1 MKKLPVLLLLGLLTV
16 LSVSCTP
23 PEGTSEI
30 SSPDTVETTAAPSE
44 TKSDAISHEA
54 ESTAPDGETTNGAT
68 AVQTPY
74 QVEGSYTVASESAFP
89 VTVRI
94 GSECHTETLRVAVIA
109 HAERGTETYMDVVNA
124 EGTVLCKK
132 LLGGYAKVFLK
143 DMGEDAAATIAV
155 FQYARKKG
163 ASGSPMGMTLTL
175 HFLDLSDYLYDSMGT
190 QTGELGFRYY
200 KTLKNVGGTYSCDEI
215 GRQYAAQMLVEMA
228 YTLVDHASGARMV
241 LDSFEHEAYTG
252 YTQEALDES
261 QARTVLTREMLEA
274 AYNRAMEEP

>member
-44 TKSDAISHEA
+44 TESDAISREA
-54 ESTAPDGETTNGAT
+54 ESTAPDGETTNGA
-68 AVQTPY
+68 AAMQTPY
-74 QVEGSYTVASESAFP
+74 QVEGVYTVASESAFP

-94 GSECHTETLRVAVIA
+94 GKESHTETLRVAVIERE
-109 HAERGTETYMDVVNA
+109 ERGTATYMDVLDA
-124 EGTVLCKK
+124 EGTVLCTK
-132 LLGGYAKVFLK
+132 LLGGYARVYVE
-143 DMGEDAAATIAV
+143 DMGEDEAVTITV
-155 FQYARKKG
+155 FQFFLRKD
-163 ASGSPMGMTLTL
+163 AEGSPMGMTLTL
-175 HFLDLSDYLYDSMGT
+175 HFLDLSDYLYDPMGT

-200 KTLKNVGGTYSCDEI
+200 KTLKNVGGTYSCDAI
-215 GRQYAAQMLVEMA
+215 GRSNAAQMLVEMA

-241 LDSFEHEAYTG
+241 LDSFEQEAYTG

-261 QARTVLTREMLEA
+261 QARTVLTREMLES
-274 AYNRAMEEP
+274 AYNRAVAEP

>member
-1 MKKLPVLLLLGLLTV
+1 
-16 LSVSCTP
+16 
-23 PEGTSEI
+23 
-30 SSPDTVETTAAPSE
+30 
-44 TKSDAISHEA
+44 
-54 ESTAPDGETTNGAT
+54 
-68 AVQTPY
+68 
-74 QVEGSYTVASESAFP
+74 
-89 VTVRI
+89 
-94 GSECHTETLRVAVIA
+94 
-109 HAERGTETYMDVVNA
+109 
-124 EGTVLCKK
+124 
-132 LLGGYAKVFLK
+132 
-143 DMGEDAAATIAV
+143 
-155 FQYARKKG
+155 
-163 ASGSPMGMTLTL
+163 
-175 HFLDLSDYLYDSMGT
+175 MGT